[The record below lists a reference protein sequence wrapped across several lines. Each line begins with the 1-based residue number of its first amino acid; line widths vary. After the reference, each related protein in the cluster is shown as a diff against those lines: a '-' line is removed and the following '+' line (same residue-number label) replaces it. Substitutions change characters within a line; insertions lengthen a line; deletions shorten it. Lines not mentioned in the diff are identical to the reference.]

1 LIRIELPHVHPFCFI
16 PAPRPPADENAPP
29 GATCLE
35 LLAPVSKQRKTERE
49 ERKRKG
55 TGRVTSR
62 RSFGLDLKQLPRKWD
77 GTESESE
84 WIEREAKLAAA
95 RSAQRKQ
102 RLATAAPDQNPS
114 GTGGWKETG
123 RRGSLAA
130 GRKSIPG
137 DKVQPKRKS
146 LAEKRKSV
154 GGFKTVGKQ
163 TSPQEMLPAE
173 DAQKVTLDALNVEA
187 TADVNEHLAGEN
199 GPLAGVKR
207 HLIGP
212 VVQQE
217 VEEMG
222 EHVNSS
228 EGTRTDGGVD
238 MEIDG
243 SDEEVEGPVKGAEK
257 SEEVQPG
264 EQFWV
269 PSLVPLEGPADVE

>member
-1 LIRIELPHVHPFCFI
+1 MIPIELPHVHFFCFI

-35 LLAPVSKQRKTERE
+35 LLDPVSKQRKTERE

-102 RLATAAPDQNPS
+102 RLATAGLDQNPS
-114 GTGGWKETG
+114 GMGGQKETG
-123 RRGSLAA
+123 RRGSLA

-137 DKVQPKRKS
+137 DIAQPKRKS
-146 LAEKRKSV
+146 LAQKRKSV
-154 GGFKTVGKQ
+154 GGSKAVGMK
-163 TSPQEMLPAE
+163 TSPQTMQPAE

-187 TADVNEHLAGEN
+187 TAGVNEHLAGEH

-228 EGTRTDGGVD
+228 EGTMTDGGVD

-243 SDEEVEGPVKGAEK
+243 SDEEVEGPVQGAEK

-264 EQFWV
+264 EQF
-269 PSLVPLEGPADVE
+269 

>member
-1 LIRIELPHVHPFCFI
+1 LSACLIPIELPHVHFFCFI

-102 RLATAAPDQNPS
+102 RLATTGPDQNPS
-114 GTGGWKETG
+114 GMGG

-130 GRKSIPG
+130 RRKSIPG
-137 DKVQPKRKS
+137 DNAQPKRKS

-154 GGFKTVGKQ
+154 GGSKAVSKG
-163 TSPQEMLPAE
+163 TSPQKMLPAE
-173 DAQKVTLDALNVEA
+173 GAQKVTLDPLKVEA
-187 TADVNEHLAGEN
+187 TAGVNEHLAGDN

-217 VEEMG
+217 AEETG
-222 EHVNSS
+222 ERVNNS
-228 EGTRTDGGVD
+228 EGTMTDGGVD

-243 SDEEVEGPVKGAEK
+243 SDEEVEGPVQGAEK

-264 EQFWV
+264 EQF
-269 PSLVPLEGPADVE
+269 